1 MRTSRLAAVSRAK
14 VLTQEMPQ
22 PCKPL
27 YSSYAQEG
35 MFHYSLGLT
44 DFCLRQTNWIVIAC

>member
-1 MRTSRLAAVSRAK
+1 MNCKENGPNEWIIFAGGPMRTSRPAAVSRAK

-35 MFHYSLGLT
+35 DVPL
-44 DFCLRQTNWIVIAC
+44 